1 VVYDKC
7 HKPQTRFLS
16 ETDGAIKRLISII
29 DKEKFFGTGNG
40 PIPGNRME
48 SLTKV
53 GLYDFRMNQEVR
65 VKR

>member
-1 VVYDKC
+1 MVR
-7 HKPQTRFLS
+7 Q
-16 ETDGAIKRLISII
+16 RLISII

>member
-1 VVYDKC
+1 MATVIN
-7 HKPQTRFLS
+7 HKQDFCPRLMVRQ
-16 ETDGAIKRLISII
+16 RLISII

-53 GLYDFRMNQEVR
+53 GLYDFHMNQEVR